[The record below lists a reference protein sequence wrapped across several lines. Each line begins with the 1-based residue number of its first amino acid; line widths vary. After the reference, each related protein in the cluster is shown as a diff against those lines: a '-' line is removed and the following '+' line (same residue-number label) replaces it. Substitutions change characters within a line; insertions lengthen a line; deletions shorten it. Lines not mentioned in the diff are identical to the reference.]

1 MRSLDAGLVAVFAAE
16 VFGAVAFFF
25 FAVWLRAV
33 ELEPR
38 VEAFFMLRRI
48 YHGGAGLTKEI

>member
-1 MRSLDAGLVAVFAAE
+1 VGLVAVFATEA
-16 VFGAVAFFF
+16 FGAGAFF